1 MSSLGPDA
9 RALLDATS
17 DGDDPTEVDAARV
30 RAKLEQRFLLSA
42 AGVAAATSAA
52 TGAKAGATLGGS
64 TSAGAAAV
72 PAAGAGA
79 ASLPGAGAALGG
91 SALGSTSM
99 AVGKAL
105 LVVALAGGAVGTG
118 IEIQGRLQG
127 ARPEPAPTAML
138 HPSEA
143 AVPAASSSAVKPAS
157 GLPAASRPPQAAPR
171 APAAAASL
179 VTPRREPVAGAE
191 AVAKQAAPAAQ
202 RREDIAAHPERIR
215 SSAPRPLPASRSR
228 SSAPASLATPA
239 VSKREV
245 TPPSRPAARDS
256 ILDEAALLR
265 AARSAIAR
273 GDGARA
279 LSHLDEHAATFPRG
293 ALQEEAAAARVFA
306 LCAAGRAPEA
316 RTAAADF
323 LALRASSPLAAQV
336 RQACARP
343 SGTPLGSPRK

>member
-64 TSAGAAAV
+64 SSTGAAAL

-79 ASLPGAGAALGG
+79 SLPTGAGAASLGG
-91 SALGSTSM
+91 ALLGSTSM
-99 AVGKAL
+99 VAGKAL

-118 IEIQGRLQG
+118 IEIHGRLQG
-127 ARPEPAPTAML
+127 ARPEPAPTAMVR
-138 HPSEA
+138 PSEA
-143 AVPAASSSAVKPAS
+143 AAPAASGSALKPAS
-157 GLPAASRPPQAAPR
+157 PLPAASRPPQAA
-171 APAAAASL
+171 
-179 VTPRREPVAGAE
+179 
-191 AVAKQAAPAAQ
+191 
-202 RREDIAAHPERIR
+202 HPERIG
-215 SSAPRPLPASRSR
+215 SSAARPLATSRPR
-228 SSAPASLATPA
+228 SSAPASRASSAIST
-239 VSKREV
+239 RDV
-245 TPPSRPAARDS
+245 TPPSAPAARDS

-279 LSHLDEHAATFPRG
+279 LLHLDEHAATFPRG

-306 LCAAGRAPEA
+306 LCAAGRASEA
-316 RTAAADF
+316 RSAAADF

-336 RQACARP
+336 RQACARQ
-343 SGTPLGSPRK
+343 SDTSLGSPRK